1 MSSVNPD
8 QGAGYPLEQFLY
20 QEEAKK
26 YTCPICRNVLKHPVQ
41 ILTAEAKLACSSCY
55 TDNLR

>member
-1 MSSVNPD
+1 MSSVNPV
-8 QGAGYPLEQFLY
+8 AGYPLEQFLN

-26 YTCPICRNVLKHPVQ
+26 YTCPICGDVLKDPVQ
-41 ILTAEAKLACSSCY
+41 VNISEPKLACRSCY